1 MPRIPKIQNLN
12 ANSADI
18 LNTIRENASPEY
30 RAMIG
35 EADVR
40 QVASLRAIGDVMM
53 QYQPLQNEFLT
64 ALVNRI
70 GLVIITSKLYENP
83 WAFFKRGILEYGETV
98 EEIFV
103 SIAKPHQFNQDR
115 AEKEVFKREIPNVL
129 AAFHSMNY
137 QKFYKTTVSNDQ
149 LRQAFLSWD
158 GITDLIGRIID
169 SLYTGANYDEFLVMK
184 YLIAVHILNGNIGSV
199 TIPAINDTNMRQ
211 VTSVLKSQSN
221 LLTFMSSAWNMAAVP
236 TYTDKRDQFLIVNS
250 RFDALMDVEVLATSF
265 NMDKAE
271 FMGHRVL
278 VDSFG
283 SLDISRLNE
292 LFKEQPGGY
301 HQFTSEELTALDT
314 IPAVLV
320 SRDWFMIFDN
330 FYNMT
335 QQYNGE
341 GLYWNYW
348 LHTWKTFSV
357 SPYGQAMLFNPET
370 PSITSIAVSPTA
382 VTVMK
387 GQNAYFTANVEG
399 TNFAPNSVTWEVN
412 SELSS
417 INSAGMLYVPL
428 SETASTLTVKAT
440 STFDTT
446 KTATATVTVQSINT
460 PDEETK
466 TDTATVT
473 IQNVNTSDEG
483 IAK

>member
-1 MPRIPKIQNLN
+1 MPRVPKIQQLN

-35 EADVR
+35 EADVS
-40 QVASLRAIGDVMM
+40 QVASLRAIGEVMM

-70 GLVIITSKLYENP
+70 GLVLVTSKLYENP
-83 WAFFKRGILEYGETV
+83 WSFFKRGILEYGETV

-184 YLIAVHILNGNIGSV
+184 YLLAVHILKGNISSV
-199 TIPAINDTNMRQ
+199 TIPTVVDTNMRPIA
-211 VTSVLKSQSN
+211 SILKSQSN
-221 LLTFMSSAWNMAAVP
+221 LLTFMSSKFNMAGVP
-236 TYTDKRDQFLIVNS
+236 TYTDKNDQFLIVNS
-250 RFDALMDVEVLATSF
+250 KFDATMDVEVLATSF
-265 NMDKAE
+265 NMERAE

-283 SLDISRLNE
+283 NLDLTRLAE

-301 HQFTSEELTALDT
+301 HRFTSAELEALDS

-370 PSITSIAVSPTA
+370 PTITSIAISPTA
-382 VTVMK
+382 VTVAK
-387 GQNAYFTANVEG
+387 GQNVYFTASVEG
-399 TNFAPNSVTWEVN
+399 SNFAPNSVTWEVN
-412 SELSS
+412 STIST
-417 INSAGMLYVPL
+417 INTAGMLYIPL
-428 SETASTLTVKAT
+428 TETATSLTVTAT
-440 STFDTT
+440 STFDPA
-446 KTATATVTVQSINT
+446 KTATATVTIQTVTQPTT
-460 PDEETK
+460 P
-466 TDTATVT
+466 TDTETPAT
-473 IQNVNTSDEG
+473 
-483 IAK
+483 